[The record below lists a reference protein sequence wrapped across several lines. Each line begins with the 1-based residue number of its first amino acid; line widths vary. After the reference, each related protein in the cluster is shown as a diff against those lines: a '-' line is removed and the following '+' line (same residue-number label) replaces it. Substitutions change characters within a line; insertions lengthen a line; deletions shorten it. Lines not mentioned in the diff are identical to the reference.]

1 MARWSDPMTA
11 DDRDVTLPRPR
22 AAVRELPLYAP
33 DVAECTVDVSE
44 NVNLWGS
51 PPASLRALASAAAE
65 RVNRYPSLYS
75 TPLRDAVLSYLGLSS
90 ANGLGLVTGCGSDDV
105 LDAAIRAFGEPGDEV
120 AFAAPTFV
128 MIPIFTRLNGLVPV
142 VVPMGPGYEV
152 DPQRLVDRRAKITYL
167 CTPNNPTSTA
177 MSREAVEYVVDRAA
191 GLVVLDEAYAEFAP
205 DVFTSLVTRSERL
218 LVTRTFSKAFGLAG
232 LRVGYGV
239 GSVAI
244 VDAVTRARG
253 PYKVNA
259 FAEAAAVAAL
269 SDGPDA
275 RGWVI
280 DRAALAVTIRERL
293 AGALRELG
301 LEPAPSAGNFLF
313 VPMSRAQE
321 IARAMRERGVLV
333 RAMSG
338 LPQDVSALKT
348 AGGHAL
354 RIGVGPWESMERLL
368 DALREALA
376 CV

>member
-1 MARWSDPMTA
+1 MTL
-11 DDRDVTLPRPR
+11 DDRDLARPLAR
-22 AAVRELPLYAP
+22 AAVCELPLYAP
-33 DVAECTVDVSE
+33 DVAACSVDVSE

-51 PPASLRALASAAAE
+51 PPASLRAIAGGVVQ

-75 TPLRDAVLSYLGLSS
+75 TPLRDAVLGYLGLSG
-90 ANGLGLVTGCGSDDV
+90 ANGIGLVTGCGSDDV

-128 MIPIFTRLNGLVPV
+128 MIPIFTRLNGLIPAA
-142 VVPMGPGYEV
+142 VPMGPHYEV

-177 MSREAVEYVVDRAA
+177 MTREAVEYVIDHAV

-239 GSVAI
+239 GSAAV
-244 VDAVTRARG
+244 VDPVTRARG

-259 FAEAAAVAAL
+259 LAEAAA
-269 SDGPDA
+269 
-275 RGWVI
+275 I
-280 DRAALAVTIRERL
+280 AALANEADSLGWVTEHAGLAVTVRERL

-313 VPMSRAQE
+313 VPTSRAAT
-321 IARAMRERGVLV
+321 IAREMRHRGVLV
-333 RAMSG
+333 RALGG
-338 LPQDVSALKT
+338 LPQDVPALRSSE
-348 AGGHAL
+348 GHAL

-368 DALREALA
+368 EALREALA

>member
-1 MARWSDPMTA
+1 MSV
-11 DDRDVTLPRPR
+11 DDRVDLRPQPR
-22 AAVRELPLYAP
+22 ATVRELPLYAP
-33 DVAECTVDVSE
+33 DVAPCTVDVSE

-51 PPASLRALASAAAE
+51 PPASLRALASAPAE

-75 TPLRDAVLSYLGLSS
+75 TPLRDAVLRYLGLSAAS
-90 ANGLGLVTGCGSDDV
+90 GIGLVTGCGSDDV
-105 LDAAIRAFGEPGDEV
+105 LDAAIRAFCEPGDED

-128 MIPIFTRLNGLVPV
+128 MIPIFTRLNGLVPAMI
-142 VVPMGPGYEV
+142 PMGPGYEV

-177 MSREAVEYVVDRAA
+177 MSRQAVEYVVEHAA

-239 GSVAI
+239 GSAAI

-259 FAEAAAVAAL
+259 FAEAAATAAL

-275 RGWVI
+275 LGWVTEH
-280 DRAALAVTIRERL
+280 AALAITIRERL
-293 AGALRELG
+293 AGAFRELG

-313 VPMSRAQE
+313 VPTSRAPA
-321 IARAMRERGVLV
+321 IASAMRQRGVLV
-333 RAMSG
+333 RALAG
-338 LPQDVSALKT
+338 LPHDVPAMR
-348 AGGHAL
+348 AAEGHAL
-354 RIGVGPWESMERLL
+354 RIGVGPWEAMEQLL
-368 DALREALA
+368 GVLREALA
-376 CV
+376 CA